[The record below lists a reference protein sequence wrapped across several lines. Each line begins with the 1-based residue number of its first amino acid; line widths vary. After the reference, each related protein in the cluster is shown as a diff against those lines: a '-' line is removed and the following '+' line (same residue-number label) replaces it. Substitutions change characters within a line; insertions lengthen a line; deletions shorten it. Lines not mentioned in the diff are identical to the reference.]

1 MRVRLPSSA
10 RQAKEGR
17 CQRSCWRQQ
26 KVTCGATAA
35 VTQPLQSAVGAR
47 RRALVMRIQRAL
59 PAGERLRKSRE
70 GSRWQAELGDYF
82 IVRSTLSPHGT
93 SSSTSSLVSWAAWPP
108 SSGWR
113 IETFGHDAGGRP
125 RKGVRRLSTL
135 ALLAKRSR
143 QSSYRRLRHHS
154 HGATRRIRSKALRQ

>member
-70 GSRWQAELGDYF
+70 GSRSQAELGDYF
-82 IVRSTLSPHGT
+82 IVRNNT
-93 SSSTSSLVSWAAWPP
+93 VAAW
-108 SSGWR
+108 
-113 IETFGHDAGGRP
+113 HVQLDKLA
-125 RKGVRRLSTL
+125 RKLGCMAAFERLED
-135 ALLAKRSR
+135 
-143 QSSYRRLRHHS
+143 
-154 HGATRRIRSKALRQ
+154 